1 MSTTTVSKLSLALKI
16 SSDKLISQLKDAGI
30 EVENENSVV
39 SNDQKLLLLN
49 HLRGSHGTSKMTS
62 SPKKLT
68 VNRRSQSELKLSG
81 GFGTTRT
88 VNVEVRKKRTYLNKD
103 SLLEEAKKEALEEE
117 AKSKELEQERIEQEK
132 LNDIEK
138 EKKQTKEQ
146 VINVADNLLEE
157 NNQKQVIQEPQK
169 DKSANSK
176 NKKRKKT
183 KQFDNGS
190 FAMKELHV
198 SGKVKKRKKRQVR
211 RTLNVT
217 SLDQG
222 QGFEKP
228 STPVI
233 KEVKIPKFIS
243 PQEIAQ
249 KLSIKVGEVITIM
262 MKQGIMSSGND
273 PLDQDTAILLVE
285 EMGHKA
291 IIMDERSAE
300 DSLFESQ
307 INTNESF
314 ERPPVV
320 TIMGHVDHGKT
331 SLLDYIRKTKV
342 TESEAGGIT
351 QHIGAY
357 SIEYNDKTITF
368 LDTPGHAAFTQMR
381 ARGANV
387 TDIVI
392 LVVAADDGVKPQTIE
407 AIEHAKLAKVPLIVA
422 INKIDKPGIDLEKVK
437 SELISNE
444 VIPEELGGDYLF
456 VNVSAI
462 SGEGVDTLLETIL
475 LQTEILDLKAPN
487 EGRSIGTVIESGVES
502 GKGAVA
508 TILIREG
515 KLKKGDLIIVGEES
529 GKARILIN
537 EENKDLE
544 FVLPSMPVKVYGLS
558 AAPNSGDEMRVI
570 DTERQAKDIAIQRK
584 QNNRTNTLNEQQV
597 LKMKNFMENPDS
609 GELKSIP
616 IMIKADV
623 HGSSEAIKDSLMKLS
638 TEEIHIDIVSSG
650 VGGINE
656 SDINLAE
663 ASNAFIIGFNVR
675 ADNTAKKSI
684 KNSLV
689 DIKYYSIIYETI
701 DDISNMIKG
710 LAAPVIKEEICGIAE
725 VRDIF
730 DSPKIGKIA
739 GCLVLEGS
747 VIKSNPIRV
756 LRDNTVIFEGELE
769 SLRRFKDDVKD
780 VKSGTEC
787 GIGVKNYNDI
797 KAGDQIECFRNI
809 EVKV

>member
-30 EVENENSVV
+30 EVDNEDSVI

-49 HLRGSHGTSKMTS
+49 HLRGSHGTSKLTS

-103 SLLEEAKKEALEEE
+103 SLLEEAKKEALVEEE
-117 AKSKELEQERIEQEK
+117 KSKELEQKRIEQDKQKEIE
-132 LNDIEK
+132 IEK
-138 EKKQTKEQ
+138 EKEQ
-146 VINVADNLLEE
+146 VNELKKNVLEKSNPE
-157 NNQKQVIQEPQK
+157 QIIQEPQK
-169 DKSANSK
+169 DKTANSK

-183 KQFDNGS
+183 KQFDNSS
-190 FAMKELHV
+190 FQMKELHV

-228 STPVI
+228 VSPVT

-249 KLSIKVGEVITIM
+249 KLSIKVGEVITVM

-273 PLDQDTAILLVE
+273 PLDQDTAILLIE

-307 INTNESF
+307 VNTNEAF

-331 SLLDYIRKTKV
+331 SLLDYIRNTKV

-357 SIEYNDKTITF
+357 TIEHNDKTITF

-422 INKIDKPGIDLEKVK
+422 INKIDKPGVDLEKVK
-437 SELISNE
+437 SELITNE
-444 VIPEELGGDYLF
+444 IIPEELGGDYLF

-515 KLKKGDLIIVGEES
+515 RLNKGDLIIVGEVS

-558 AAPNSGDEMRVI
+558 AAPNSGEEMRVI

-584 QNNRTNTLNEQQV
+584 QNNRTNTLNEQQI

-623 HGSSEAIKDSLMKLS
+623 HGSSEAIKDSLLKLS
-638 TEEIHIDIVSSG
+638 TEEVHIDIVSSG

-684 KNSLV
+684 KNSSV

-701 DDISNMIKG
+701 DDISNMVKG

-730 DSPKIGKIA
+730 DSPNIGKIA

-756 LRDNTVIFEGELE
+756 PRDNTVIYEGELE

-787 GIGVKNYNDI
+787 GIGVKNYNDV

-809 EVKV
+809 EVKL

>member
-30 EVENENSVV
+30 EVDNEDSVI

-49 HLRGSHGTSKMTS
+49 HLRGSHGTSKLTS
-62 SPKKLT
+62 SPKKLI

-103 SLLEEAKKEALEEE
+103 SLLEEAKKEALVEEE
-117 AKSKELEQERIEQEK
+117 KSKELEQKRIEQDKQKEIK
-132 LNDIEK
+132 IEK
-138 EKKQTKEQ
+138 EKEQ
-146 VINVADNLLEE
+146 VNELKKNVLEK
-157 NNQKQVIQEPQK
+157 NNPEQIIQEPQK
-169 DKSANSK
+169 DKTANSK

-183 KQFDNGS
+183 KQFDNSS
-190 FAMKELHV
+190 FQMKELHV

-228 STPVI
+228 VSPVT

-249 KLSIKVGEVITIM
+249 KLSIKVGEVITVM

-307 INTNESF
+307 VNTNEAF

-331 SLLDYIRKTKV
+331 SLLDYIRNTKV

-357 SIEYNDKTITF
+357 TIEHNDKTITF

-422 INKIDKPGIDLEKVK
+422 INKIDKPGVDLEKVK
-437 SELISNE
+437 SELITNE
-444 VIPEELGGDYLF
+444 IIPEELGGDYLF

-475 LQTEILDLKAPN
+475 LQTEILDLKAPK

-515 KLKKGDLIIVGEES
+515 RLNKGDLIIVGEVS

-584 QNNRTNTLNEQQV
+584 QSNRTNTLNEQQI

-623 HGSSEAIKDSLMKLS
+623 HGSSEAIKDSLLKLS
-638 TEEIHIDIVSSG
+638 TEEVHIDIVSSG

-684 KNSLV
+684 KNSSV

-730 DSPKIGKIA
+730 DSPNIGKIA

-756 LRDNTVIFEGELE
+756 LRDNTVIYEGELE

-787 GIGVKNYNDI
+787 GIGVKNYNDV

-809 EVKV
+809 EVKL

>member
-30 EVENENSVV
+30 EVDNENSVI

-49 HLRGSHGTSKMTS
+49 HLRGTHGTTKLTS

-117 AKSKELEQERIEQEK
+117 AKSKQLEQEKIDQEK
-132 LNDIEK
+132 HDEIEK
-138 EKKQTKEQ
+138 EKKQTNEQVNELTNNVLEKNDKEQ
-146 VINVADNLLEE
+146 VIE
-157 NNQKQVIQEPQK
+157 EPQK

-183 KQFDNGS
+183 KQFDNSS

-273 PLDQDTAILLVE
+273 PLDQDTAILLIE

-307 INTNESF
+307 VNTNESF
-314 ERPPVV
+314 ERAPVV

-342 TESEAGGIT
+342 TETEAGGIT

-462 SGEGVDTLLETIL
+462 TGEGVDTLLETIL

-515 KLKKGDLIIVGEES
+515 KLKKGDLIIVGEVS

-584 QNNRTNTLNEQQV
+584 QNNRTNSLNEQQV

-684 KNSLV
+684 KNSSV

-710 LAAPVIKEEICGIAE
+710 LSAPVIKEEICGIAE

-787 GIGVKNYNDI
+787 GIGVKNYNDV

>member
-30 EVENENSVV
+30 EVDNEDSVI

-49 HLRGSHGTSKMTS
+49 HLRGSHGTSKLTS

-103 SLLEEAKKEALEEE
+103 SLLEEAKKEALVEEE
-117 AKSKELEQERIEQEK
+117 KSKELEQKRIEQDKQKEIE
-132 LNDIEK
+132 IEK
-138 EKKQTKEQ
+138 EKEQ
-146 VINVADNLLEE
+146 VNELKKNVLEKSNPE
-157 NNQKQVIQEPQK
+157 QIIQEPQK
-169 DKSANSK
+169 DKTANSK

-183 KQFDNGS
+183 KQFDNSS
-190 FAMKELHV
+190 FQMKELHV

-228 STPVI
+228 VSPVT

-249 KLSIKVGEVITIM
+249 KLSIKVGEVITVM

-273 PLDQDTAILLVE
+273 PLDQDTAILLIE

-307 INTNESF
+307 VNTNEAF

-331 SLLDYIRKTKV
+331 SLLDYIRNTKV

-357 SIEYNDKTITF
+357 TIEHNDKTITF

-422 INKIDKPGIDLEKVK
+422 INKIDKPGVDLEKVK
-437 SELISNE
+437 SELITNE
-444 VIPEELGGDYLF
+444 IIPEELGGDYLF

-515 KLKKGDLIIVGEES
+515 KLNKGDLIIVGEVS

-584 QNNRTNTLNEQQV
+584 QNNRTNTLNEQQI

-623 HGSSEAIKDSLMKLS
+623 HGSSEAIKDSLLKLS
-638 TEEIHIDIVSSG
+638 TEEVHIDIVSSG

-684 KNSLV
+684 KNSSV

-701 DDISNMIKG
+701 DDISNMVKG

-730 DSPKIGKIA
+730 DSPNIGKIA

-756 LRDNTVIFEGELE
+756 LRDNTVIYEGELE

-787 GIGVKNYNDI
+787 GIGVKNYNDV

-809 EVKV
+809 EVKL

>member
-16 SSDKLISQLKDAGI
+16 SNDKLISQLKDAGI
-30 EVENENSVV
+30 EVDNEDAVI

-49 HLRGSHGTSKMTS
+49 HLRGSHGTSKLAT

-103 SLLEEAKKEALEEE
+103 SLLEEAKKEALVEEE
-117 AKSKELEQERIEQEK
+117 KSKELEQKRIEQDKQKEIE
-132 LNDIEK
+132 IEK
-138 EKKQTKEQ
+138 EKEQ
-146 VINVADNLLEE
+146 LNELKKNVLEK
-157 NNQKQVIQEPQK
+157 NNPRQIIQEPQK
-169 DKSANSK
+169 EKTANSK

-183 KQFDNGS
+183 KQFDNSS
-190 FAMKELHV
+190 FQMKELHV

-228 STPVI
+228 VSPIT

-249 KLSIKVGEVITIM
+249 KLSIKVGEVITVM

-300 DSLFESQ
+300 DSLFESHV
-307 INTNESF
+307 NTNEAV

-331 SLLDYIRKTKV
+331 SLLDYIRNTKV

-357 SIEYNDKTITF
+357 TIEHNDKTITF

-422 INKIDKPGIDLEKVK
+422 INKIDKPGVDLEKVK
-437 SELISNE
+437 SELITNE
-444 VIPEELGGDYLF
+444 IIPEELGGNYLF

-515 KLKKGDLIIVGEES
+515 RLNKGDLIIVGEVS

-544 FVLPSMPVKVYGLS
+544 FVLPSMPVKLYGLS

-584 QNNRTNTLNEQQV
+584 QSNRTNTLNEQQI

-623 HGSSEAIKDSLMKLS
+623 HGSSEAIKDSLLKLS
-638 TEEIHIDIVSSG
+638 TEEVHIDIVSSG

-684 KNSLV
+684 KNSSV

-730 DSPKIGKIA
+730 DSPNIGKIA

-756 LRDNTVIFEGELE
+756 LRDNTVIYEGELE

-787 GIGVKNYNDI
+787 GIGVKNYNDV

-809 EVKV
+809 EVKL

>member
-30 EVENENSVV
+30 EVDNEDSVI

-49 HLRGSHGTSKMTS
+49 HLRGSHGTSKLTT

-103 SLLEEAKKEALEEE
+103 SLLEEAKKEALVEEE
-117 AKSKELEQERIEQEK
+117 KSKELEQKRIEQDKQKEIK
-132 LNDIEK
+132 IEK
-138 EKKQTKEQ
+138 EKEQ
-146 VINVADNLLEE
+146 VNELKKNVLEK
-157 NNQKQVIQEPQK
+157 NNPEQIIQEPQK
-169 DKSANSK
+169 DKTANSK

-183 KQFDNGS
+183 KQFDNSS
-190 FAMKELHV
+190 FQMKELHV

-228 STPVI
+228 VSPVT

-249 KLSIKVGEVITIM
+249 KLSIKVGEVITVM

-307 INTNESF
+307 VNTNEAF

-331 SLLDYIRKTKV
+331 SLLDYIRNTKV

-357 SIEYNDKTITF
+357 TIEHNDKTITF

-422 INKIDKPGIDLEKVK
+422 INKIDKPGVDLEKVK
-437 SELISNE
+437 SELITNE
-444 VIPEELGGDYLF
+444 IIPEELGGDYLF

-475 LQTEILDLKAPN
+475 LQTEILDLKAPK

-515 KLKKGDLIIVGEES
+515 RLNKGDLIIVGEVS

-584 QNNRTNTLNEQQV
+584 QSNRTNTLNEQQI

-623 HGSSEAIKDSLMKLS
+623 HGSSEAIKDSLLKLS
-638 TEEIHIDIVSSG
+638 TEEVHIDIVSSG

-684 KNSLV
+684 KNSSV

-730 DSPKIGKIA
+730 DSPNIGKIA

-756 LRDNTVIFEGELE
+756 LRDNTVIYEGELE

-787 GIGVKNYNDI
+787 GIGVKNYNDV

-809 EVKV
+809 EVKL

>member
-30 EVENENSVV
+30 EVDNENSVI

-49 HLRGSHGTSKMTS
+49 HLRGNHGTSKMIS

-117 AKSKELEQERIEQEK
+117 AKSKELEQERMEQEK
-132 LNDIEK
+132 LNNIEK

-146 VINVADNLLEE
+146 VNEVADNLLEE

-342 TESEAGGIT
+342 TETEAGGIT

-638 TEEIHIDIVSSG
+638 TEEIHVDIVSSG

-787 GIGVKNYNDI
+787 GIGVKNYNDV

>member
-30 EVENENSVV
+30 EVDNEDSVI

-49 HLRGSHGTSKMTS
+49 HLRGSHGTSKLTS

-103 SLLEEAKKEALEEE
+103 SLLEEAKKEALVEEE
-117 AKSKELEQERIEQEK
+117 KSKELEQKRIEQDKQKEIE
-132 LNDIEK
+132 IEK
-138 EKKQTKEQ
+138 EKEQ
-146 VINVADNLLEE
+146 VNELKKNVLEKSNPE
-157 NNQKQVIQEPQK
+157 QIIQETQK
-169 DKSANSK
+169 DKTANSK

-183 KQFDNGS
+183 KQFDNSS
-190 FAMKELHV
+190 FQMKELHV

-228 STPVI
+228 VSPVT

-249 KLSIKVGEVITIM
+249 KLSIKVGEVITVM

-273 PLDQDTAILLVE
+273 PLDQDTAILLIE

-307 INTNESF
+307 VNTNEAF

-331 SLLDYIRKTKV
+331 SLLDYIRNTKV

-357 SIEYNDKTITF
+357 TIEHNDKTITF

-422 INKIDKPGIDLEKVK
+422 INKIDKPGVDLEKVK
-437 SELISNE
+437 SELITNE
-444 VIPEELGGDYLF
+444 IIPEELGGDYLF

-515 KLKKGDLIIVGEES
+515 RLNKGDLIIVGEVS

-584 QNNRTNTLNEQQV
+584 QNNRTNTLNEQQI

-623 HGSSEAIKDSLMKLS
+623 HGSSEAIKDSLLKLS
-638 TEEIHIDIVSSG
+638 TEEVHIDIVSSG

-684 KNSLV
+684 KNSSV

-701 DDISNMIKG
+701 DDISNMVKG

-730 DSPKIGKIA
+730 DSPNIGKIA

-756 LRDNTVIFEGELE
+756 LRDNTVIYEGELE

-787 GIGVKNYNDI
+787 GIGVKNYNDV

-809 EVKV
+809 EVKL

>member
-30 EVENENSVV
+30 EVDNENSVI

-49 HLRGSHGTSKMTS
+49 HLRGNHGTSKMTS

-132 LNDIEK
+132 LNVIEK

-146 VINVADNLLEE
+146 VNELANNLLEK
-157 NNQKQVIQEPQK
+157 NNQQQIIQEPQK

-183 KQFDNGS
+183 KQFDNSS

-249 KLSIKVGEVITIM
+249 KLSIKVGEVITTM

-307 INTNESF
+307 VNTNESF

-422 INKIDKPGIDLEKVK
+422 INKIDKPEIDLEKVK

-515 KLKKGDLIIVGEES
+515 KLKKGDLIIVGEVS

-584 QNNRTNTLNEQQV
+584 QNNRTNSLNEQQV

-684 KNSLV
+684 KNSSV
-689 DIKYYSIIYETI
+689 DIKYPKTPKPQSNENWIIF
-701 DDISNMIKG
+701 
-710 LAAPVIKEEICGIAE
+710 LW
-725 VRDIF
+725 
-730 DSPKIGKIA
+730 
-739 GCLVLEGS
+739 
-747 VIKSNPIRV
+747 
-756 LRDNTVIFEGELE
+756 
-769 SLRRFKDDVKD
+769 
-780 VKSGTEC
+780 
-787 GIGVKNYNDI
+787 KN
-797 KAGDQIECFRNI
+797 
-809 EVKV
+809 

>member
-30 EVENENSVV
+30 EVDNEDSVI

-49 HLRGSHGTSKMTS
+49 HLRGSHGTSKLTS

-103 SLLEEAKKEALEEE
+103 SLLEEAKKEALVEEE
-117 AKSKELEQERIEQEK
+117 KSKELEQKRIEQDKQKEIK
-132 LNDIEK
+132 IEK
-138 EKKQTKEQ
+138 EKEQ
-146 VINVADNLLEE
+146 VNELKKNVLEK
-157 NNQKQVIQEPQK
+157 NNPEQIIQEPQK
-169 DKSANSK
+169 DKTANSK

-183 KQFDNGS
+183 KQFDNSS
-190 FAMKELHV
+190 FQMKELHV

-228 STPVI
+228 VSPVT

-249 KLSIKVGEVITIM
+249 KLSIKVGEVITVM

-273 PLDQDTAILLVE
+273 PLDQDTAILLIE

-307 INTNESF
+307 VNTNEAF

-331 SLLDYIRKTKV
+331 SLLDYIRNTKV

-357 SIEYNDKTITF
+357 TIEHNDKTITF

-422 INKIDKPGIDLEKVK
+422 INKIDKPGVDLEKVK
-437 SELISNE
+437 SELITNE
-444 VIPEELGGDYLF
+444 IIPEELGGDYLF

-475 LQTEILDLKAPN
+475 LQTEILDLKAPK

-515 KLKKGDLIIVGEES
+515 RLNKGDLIIVGEVS

-584 QNNRTNTLNEQQV
+584 QSNRTNTLNEQQI

-623 HGSSEAIKDSLMKLS
+623 HGSSEAIKDSLLKLS
-638 TEEIHIDIVSSG
+638 TEEVHIDIVSSG

-684 KNSLV
+684 KNSSV

-730 DSPKIGKIA
+730 DSPNIGKIA

-756 LRDNTVIFEGELE
+756 LRDNTVIYEGELE

-787 GIGVKNYNDI
+787 GIGVKNYNDV

-809 EVKV
+809 EVKL

>member
-30 EVENENSVV
+30 EVDNEDSVI

-49 HLRGSHGTSKMTS
+49 HLRGSHGTSKLTS
-62 SPKKLT
+62 SPKKLI

-103 SLLEEAKKEALEEE
+103 SLLEEAKKEALVEEE
-117 AKSKELEQERIEQEK
+117 KSKELEQKRIEQDKQKEIK
-132 LNDIEK
+132 IEK
-138 EKKQTKEQ
+138 EKEQ
-146 VINVADNLLEE
+146 VNELKKNVLEK
-157 NNQKQVIQEPQK
+157 NNPEQIIQEPQK
-169 DKSANSK
+169 DKTANSK

-183 KQFDNGS
+183 KQFDNSS
-190 FAMKELHV
+190 FQMKELHV

-228 STPVI
+228 VSPVT

-249 KLSIKVGEVITIM
+249 KLSIKVGEVITVM

-307 INTNESF
+307 VNTNEAF

-331 SLLDYIRKTKV
+331 SLLDYIRNTKV

-357 SIEYNDKTITF
+357 TIEHNDKTITF

-422 INKIDKPGIDLEKVK
+422 INKIDKPGVDLEKVK
-437 SELISNE
+437 SELITNE
-444 VIPEELGGDYLF
+444 IIPEELGGDYLF

-475 LQTEILDLKAPN
+475 LQTEILDLKAPK

-515 KLKKGDLIIVGEES
+515 RLNKGDLIIVGEVS

-584 QNNRTNTLNEQQV
+584 QSNRTNTLNEQQI

-623 HGSSEAIKDSLMKLS
+623 HGSSEAIKDSLLKLS
-638 TEEIHIDIVSSG
+638 TEEVHIDIVSSG

-684 KNSLV
+684 KNSSV

-730 DSPKIGKIA
+730 DSPNIGKIA

-787 GIGVKNYNDI
+787 GIGVKNYNDV

-809 EVKV
+809 EVKL

>member
-30 EVENENSVV
+30 EVDNEDSVI

-49 HLRGSHGTSKMTS
+49 HLRGSHGTSKLTS
-62 SPKKLT
+62 SPKKLI

-103 SLLEEAKKEALEEE
+103 SLLEEAKKEALVEEE
-117 AKSKELEQERIEQEK
+117 KSKELEQKRIEQDKQKEIK
-132 LNDIEK
+132 IEK
-138 EKKQTKEQ
+138 EKEQ
-146 VINVADNLLEE
+146 VNELKKNVLEK
-157 NNQKQVIQEPQK
+157 NNPEQIIQEPQK
-169 DKSANSK
+169 DKTANSK

-183 KQFDNGS
+183 KQFDNSS
-190 FAMKELHV
+190 FQMKELHV

-228 STPVI
+228 VSPVT

-249 KLSIKVGEVITIM
+249 KLSIKVGEVITVM

-307 INTNESF
+307 VNTNEAV

-331 SLLDYIRKTKV
+331 SLLDYIRNTKV

-357 SIEYNDKTITF
+357 TIEHNDKTITF

-422 INKIDKPGIDLEKVK
+422 INKIDKPGVDLEKVK
-437 SELISNE
+437 SELITNE
-444 VIPEELGGDYLF
+444 IIPEELGGNYLF

-515 KLKKGDLIIVGEES
+515 RLNKGDLIIVGEVS

-584 QNNRTNTLNEQQV
+584 QSNRTNTLNEQQI

-623 HGSSEAIKDSLMKLS
+623 HGSSEAIKDSLLKLS
-638 TEEIHIDIVSSG
+638 TEEVHIDIVSSG

-684 KNSLV
+684 KNSSV

-730 DSPKIGKIA
+730 DSPNIGKIA

-756 LRDNTVIFEGELE
+756 LRDNTVIYEGELE

-787 GIGVKNYNDI
+787 GIGVKNYNDV

-809 EVKV
+809 EVKL

>member
-30 EVENENSVV
+30 EVDNEDSVI

-49 HLRGSHGTSKMTS
+49 HLRGSHGTSKLTS
-62 SPKKLT
+62 SPKKLI

-103 SLLEEAKKEALEEE
+103 SLLEEAKKEALVEEE
-117 AKSKELEQERIEQEK
+117 KSKELEQKRIEQDKQKEIE
-132 LNDIEK
+132 IEK
-138 EKKQTKEQ
+138 EKEQ
-146 VINVADNLLEE
+146 VNELKKNVLEK
-157 NNQKQVIQEPQK
+157 NNPEQIIQEPQK
-169 DKSANSK
+169 DKTANSK

-183 KQFDNGS
+183 KQFDNSS
-190 FAMKELHV
+190 FQMKELHV

-228 STPVI
+228 VSPVT

-249 KLSIKVGEVITIM
+249 KLSIKVGEVITVM

-307 INTNESF
+307 VNTNEAF

-331 SLLDYIRKTKV
+331 SLLDYIRNTKV

-357 SIEYNDKTITF
+357 TIEHNDKTITF

-422 INKIDKPGIDLEKVK
+422 INKIDKPGVDLEKVK
-437 SELISNE
+437 SELITNE
-444 VIPEELGGDYLF
+444 IIPEELGGDYLF

-475 LQTEILDLKAPN
+475 LQTEILDLKAPK

-515 KLKKGDLIIVGEES
+515 RLNKGDLIIVGEVS

-584 QNNRTNTLNEQQV
+584 QSNRTNTLNEQQI

-623 HGSSEAIKDSLMKLS
+623 HGSSEAIKDSLLKLS
-638 TEEIHIDIVSSG
+638 TEEVHIDIVSSG

-684 KNSLV
+684 KNSSV

-730 DSPKIGKIA
+730 DSPNIGKIA

-756 LRDNTVIFEGELE
+756 LRDNTVIYEGELE

-787 GIGVKNYNDI
+787 GIGVKNYNDV

-809 EVKV
+809 EVKL

>member
-30 EVENENSVV
+30 EVDNENSVI

-684 KNSLV
+684 KNSSV

>member
-30 EVENENSVV
+30 EVDNEDSVI

-49 HLRGSHGTSKMTS
+49 HLRGSHGTSKLTS
-62 SPKKLT
+62 SPKKLI

-103 SLLEEAKKEALEEE
+103 SLLEEAKKEALVEEE
-117 AKSKELEQERIEQEK
+117 KSKELEQKRIEQDKQKE
-132 LNDIEK
+132 IEK
-138 EKKQTKEQ
+138 EKEQ
-146 VINVADNLLEE
+146 LNELKKNVLEK
-157 NNQKQVIQEPQK
+157 NNPRQIIQEPQK
-169 DKSANSK
+169 EKTANSK

-183 KQFDNGS
+183 KQFDNSS
-190 FAMKELHV
+190 FQMKELHV

-228 STPVI
+228 VSPVT

-249 KLSIKVGEVITIM
+249 KLSIKVGEVITVM

-307 INTNESF
+307 VNTNEAF

-331 SLLDYIRKTKV
+331 SLLDYIRNTKV

-357 SIEYNDKTITF
+357 TIEHNDKTITF

-422 INKIDKPGIDLEKVK
+422 INKIDKPGVDLEKVK
-437 SELISNE
+437 SELITNE
-444 VIPEELGGDYLF
+444 IIPEELGGDYLF

-475 LQTEILDLKAPN
+475 LQTEILDLKAPK

-515 KLKKGDLIIVGEES
+515 RLNKGDLIIVGEVS

-584 QNNRTNTLNEQQV
+584 QSNRTNTLNEQQI

-623 HGSSEAIKDSLMKLS
+623 HGSSEAIKDSLLKLS
-638 TEEIHIDIVSSG
+638 TEEVHIDIVSSG

-684 KNSLV
+684 KNSSV

-730 DSPKIGKIA
+730 DSPNIGKIA

-756 LRDNTVIFEGELE
+756 LRDNTVIYEGELE

-787 GIGVKNYNDI
+787 GIGVKNYNDV

-809 EVKV
+809 EVKL

>member
-30 EVENENSVV
+30 EVDNEDSVI

-49 HLRGSHGTSKMTS
+49 HLRGSHGTSKLTS
-62 SPKKLT
+62 SPKKLI

-103 SLLEEAKKEALEEE
+103 SLLEEAKKEALVEEE
-117 AKSKELEQERIEQEK
+117 KSKELEQKRIEQDKQKEIK
-132 LNDIEK
+132 IEK
-138 EKKQTKEQ
+138 EKEQ
-146 VINVADNLLEE
+146 VNELKKNVLEK
-157 NNQKQVIQEPQK
+157 NNPEQIIQEPQK
-169 DKSANSK
+169 DKTANSK

-183 KQFDNGS
+183 KQFDNSS
-190 FAMKELHV
+190 FQMKELHV

-228 STPVI
+228 VSPVT

-249 KLSIKVGEVITIM
+249 KLSIKVGEVITVM

-307 INTNESF
+307 VNTNEAF

-331 SLLDYIRKTKV
+331 SLLDYIRNTKV

-357 SIEYNDKTITF
+357 TIEHNDKTITF

-422 INKIDKPGIDLEKVK
+422 INKIDKPDVDLEKVK
-437 SELISNE
+437 SELITNE
-444 VIPEELGGDYLF
+444 IIPEELGGDYLF

-475 LQTEILDLKAPN
+475 LQTEILDLKAPK

-515 KLKKGDLIIVGEES
+515 RLNKGDLIIVGEVS

-584 QNNRTNTLNEQQV
+584 QSNRTNTLNEQQI

-623 HGSSEAIKDSLMKLS
+623 HGSSEAIKDSLLKLS
-638 TEEIHIDIVSSG
+638 TEEVHIDIVSSG

-684 KNSLV
+684 KNSSV

-730 DSPKIGKIA
+730 DSPNIGKIA

-756 LRDNTVIFEGELE
+756 LRDNTVIYEGELE

-787 GIGVKNYNDI
+787 GIGVKNYNDV

-809 EVKV
+809 EVKL

>member
-30 EVENENSVV
+30 EVDNEDSVI

-49 HLRGSHGTSKMTS
+49 HLRGSHGTSKLTS

-103 SLLEEAKKEALEEE
+103 SLLEEAKKEALVEEE
-117 AKSKELEQERIEQEK
+117 KSKELEQKRIEQDKQKEIK
-132 LNDIEK
+132 IEK
-138 EKKQTKEQ
+138 EKEQ
-146 VINVADNLLEE
+146 VNELKKNVLEK
-157 NNQKQVIQEPQK
+157 NNPEQIIQEPQK
-169 DKSANSK
+169 DKTANSK

-183 KQFDNGS
+183 KQFDNSS
-190 FAMKELHV
+190 FQMKELHV

-228 STPVI
+228 VSPVT

-249 KLSIKVGEVITIM
+249 KLSIKVGEVITVM

-307 INTNESF
+307 VNTNEAV

-331 SLLDYIRKTKV
+331 SLLDYIRNTKV

-357 SIEYNDKTITF
+357 TIEHNDKTITF

-422 INKIDKPGIDLEKVK
+422 INKIDKPGVDLEKVK
-437 SELISNE
+437 SELITNE
-444 VIPEELGGDYLF
+444 IIPEELGGDYLF

-475 LQTEILDLKAPN
+475 LQTEILDLKAPK

-515 KLKKGDLIIVGEES
+515 RLNKGDLIIVGEVS

-584 QNNRTNTLNEQQV
+584 QNNRTNTLNEQQI

-623 HGSSEAIKDSLMKLS
+623 HGSSEAIKDSLLKLS
-638 TEEIHIDIVSSG
+638 TEEVHIDIVSSG

-684 KNSLV
+684 KNSSV

-730 DSPKIGKIA
+730 DSPNIGKIA

-756 LRDNTVIFEGELE
+756 LRDNTVIYEGELE

-787 GIGVKNYNDI
+787 GIGVKNYNDV

-809 EVKV
+809 EVKL

>member
-30 EVENENSVV
+30 EVDNEDAVI

-49 HLRGSHGTSKMTS
+49 HLRGSHGTSKLAT

-103 SLLEEAKKEALEEE
+103 SLLEEAKKEALVEEE
-117 AKSKELEQERIEQEK
+117 KSKELEQKRIEQDKQKEIE
-132 LNDIEK
+132 IEK
-138 EKKQTKEQ
+138 EKEQ
-146 VINVADNLLEE
+146 LNELKKNVLEK
-157 NNQKQVIQEPQK
+157 NNPRQIIQEPQK
-169 DKSANSK
+169 EKTANSK

-183 KQFDNGS
+183 KQFDNSS
-190 FAMKELHV
+190 FQMKELHV

-228 STPVI
+228 VSPIT

-249 KLSIKVGEVITIM
+249 KLSIKVGEVITVM

-307 INTNESF
+307 VNTNKAF

-331 SLLDYIRKTKV
+331 SLLDYIRNTKV

-357 SIEYNDKTITF
+357 TIEHNDKTITF

-422 INKIDKPGIDLEKVK
+422 INKIDKPGVDLEKVK
-437 SELISNE
+437 SELITNE
-444 VIPEELGGDYLF
+444 IIPEELGGNYLF

-475 LQTEILDLKAPN
+475 LQTEILDLKAPK

-515 KLKKGDLIIVGEES
+515 RLNKGDLIIVGEVS

-544 FVLPSMPVKVYGLS
+544 FVLPSMPVKLYGLS

-584 QNNRTNTLNEQQV
+584 QSNRTNTLNEQQI

-623 HGSSEAIKDSLMKLS
+623 HGSSEAIKDSLLKLS
-638 TEEIHIDIVSSG
+638 TEEVHIDIVSSG

-675 ADNTAKKSI
+675 AD
-684 KNSLV
+684 

-730 DSPKIGKIA
+730 DSPNIGKIA

-756 LRDNTVIFEGELE
+756 LRDNTVIYEGELE

-787 GIGVKNYNDI
+787 GIGVKNYNDV

-809 EVKV
+809 EVKL

>member
-30 EVENENSVV
+30 EVDNEDSVI

-49 HLRGSHGTSKMTS
+49 HLRGSHGTSKLTS

-103 SLLEEAKKEALEEE
+103 SLLEEAKKEALVEEE
-117 AKSKELEQERIEQEK
+117 KSKELEQKRIEQDKQKEIE
-132 LNDIEK
+132 IEK
-138 EKKQTKEQ
+138 EKEQ
-146 VINVADNLLEE
+146 VNELKKNVLEKSNPE
-157 NNQKQVIQEPQK
+157 QIIQEPQK
-169 DKSANSK
+169 DKTANSK

-183 KQFDNGS
+183 KQFDNSS
-190 FAMKELHV
+190 FQMKELHV
-198 SGKVKKRKKRQVR
+198 SGKVKKRKTRQVR

-228 STPVI
+228 VSPVT

-249 KLSIKVGEVITIM
+249 KLSIKVGEVITVM

-273 PLDQDTAILLVE
+273 PLDQDTAILLIE

-307 INTNESF
+307 VNTNEAF

-331 SLLDYIRKTKV
+331 SLLDYIRNTKV

-357 SIEYNDKTITF
+357 TIEHNDKTITF

-422 INKIDKPGIDLEKVK
+422 INKIDKPGVDLEKVK
-437 SELISNE
+437 SELITNE
-444 VIPEELGGDYLF
+444 IIPEELGGDYLF

-515 KLKKGDLIIVGEES
+515 KLNKGDLIIVGEVS

-584 QNNRTNTLNEQQV
+584 QNNRTNTLNEQQI

-623 HGSSEAIKDSLMKLS
+623 HGSSEAIKDSLLKLS
-638 TEEIHIDIVSSG
+638 TEEVHIDIVSSG

-684 KNSLV
+684 KNSSV

-701 DDISNMIKG
+701 DDISNMVKG

-730 DSPKIGKIA
+730 DSPNIGKIA

-756 LRDNTVIFEGELE
+756 LRDNTVIYEGELE
-769 SLRRFKDDVKD
+769 SLRRFKDNVKD

-787 GIGVKNYNDI
+787 GIGVKNYNDV

-809 EVKV
+809 EVKL

>member
-16 SSDKLISQLKDAGI
+16 SNDKLISQLKDAGI
-30 EVENENSVV
+30 EVDNEDAVI

-49 HLRGSHGTSKMTS
+49 HLRGSHGTSKLTS
-62 SPKKLT
+62 SPKKLI

-103 SLLEEAKKEALEEE
+103 SLLEEAKKEALVEEE
-117 AKSKELEQERIEQEK
+117 KSKELEQKRIEQDKQKEIK
-132 LNDIEK
+132 IEK
-138 EKKQTKEQ
+138 EKEQ
-146 VINVADNLLEE
+146 VNELKKNVLEK
-157 NNQKQVIQEPQK
+157 NNPEQIIQEPQK
-169 DKSANSK
+169 DKTANSK

-183 KQFDNGS
+183 KQFDNSS
-190 FAMKELHV
+190 FQMKELHV

-228 STPVI
+228 VSPVT

-249 KLSIKVGEVITIM
+249 KLSIKVGEVITVM

-307 INTNESF
+307 VNTNEAF

-331 SLLDYIRKTKV
+331 SLLDYIRNTKV

-357 SIEYNDKTITF
+357 TIEHNDKTITF

-422 INKIDKPGIDLEKVK
+422 INKIDKPGVDLEKVK
-437 SELISNE
+437 SELITNE
-444 VIPEELGGDYLF
+444 IIPEELGGDYLF

-475 LQTEILDLKAPN
+475 LQTEILDLKAPK

-515 KLKKGDLIIVGEES
+515 RLNKGDLIIVGEVS

-584 QNNRTNTLNEQQV
+584 QSNRTNTLNEQQI

-623 HGSSEAIKDSLMKLS
+623 HGSSEAIKDSLLKLS
-638 TEEIHIDIVSSG
+638 TEEVHIDIVSSG

-684 KNSLV
+684 KNSSV

-730 DSPKIGKIA
+730 DSPNIGKIA

-756 LRDNTVIFEGELE
+756 LRDNTVIYEGELE

-787 GIGVKNYNDI
+787 GIGVKNYNDV

-809 EVKV
+809 EVKL

>member
-30 EVENENSVV
+30 EVDNEDAVI

-49 HLRGSHGTSKMTS
+49 HLRGSHGTSKLTS

-103 SLLEEAKKEALEEE
+103 SLLEEAKKEALVEEE
-117 AKSKELEQERIEQEK
+117 KSKELEQKRIEQDKQKEIE
-132 LNDIEK
+132 IEK
-138 EKKQTKEQ
+138 EKEQ
-146 VINVADNLLEE
+146 LNELKKNVLEK
-157 NNQKQVIQEPQK
+157 NNPRQIIQEPQK
-169 DKSANSK
+169 EKTANSK

-183 KQFDNGS
+183 KQFDNSS
-190 FAMKELHV
+190 FQMKELHV

-228 STPVI
+228 VSPIT

-249 KLSIKVGEVITIM
+249 KLSIKVGEVITVM

-307 INTNESF
+307 VNTNEAV

-331 SLLDYIRKTKV
+331 SLLDYIRNTKV

-357 SIEYNDKTITF
+357 TIEHNDKTITF

-422 INKIDKPGIDLEKVK
+422 INKIDKPGVDLEKVK
-437 SELISNE
+437 SELITNE
-444 VIPEELGGDYLF
+444 IIPEELGGDYLF

-475 LQTEILDLKAPN
+475 LQTEILDLKAPK

-515 KLKKGDLIIVGEES
+515 RLNKGDLIIVGEVS

-544 FVLPSMPVKVYGLS
+544 FVLPSMPVKLYGLS

-584 QNNRTNTLNEQQV
+584 QSNRTNTLNEQQI

-623 HGSSEAIKDSLMKLS
+623 HGSSEAIKDSLLKLS

-684 KNSLV
+684 KNSSV

-730 DSPKIGKIA
+730 DSPNIGKIA

-756 LRDNTVIFEGELE
+756 LRDNTVIYEGELE

-787 GIGVKNYNDI
+787 GIGVKNYNDV

-809 EVKV
+809 EVKL

>member
-30 EVENENSVV
+30 EVDNEDSVI

-49 HLRGSHGTSKMTS
+49 HLRGSHGTSKLTS
-62 SPKKLT
+62 SPKKLI

-103 SLLEEAKKEALEEE
+103 SLLEEAKKEALVEEE
-117 AKSKELEQERIEQEK
+117 KSKELEQKRIEQDKQKEIK
-132 LNDIEK
+132 IEK
-138 EKKQTKEQ
+138 EKEQ
-146 VINVADNLLEE
+146 VNELKKNVLEK
-157 NNQKQVIQEPQK
+157 NNPEQIIQEPQK
-169 DKSANSK
+169 DKTANSK

-183 KQFDNGS
+183 KQFDNSS
-190 FAMKELHV
+190 FQMKELHV

-228 STPVI
+228 VSPVT
-233 KEVKIPKFIS
+233 KEVEIPKFIS

-249 KLSIKVGEVITIM
+249 KLSIKVGEVITVM

-307 INTNESF
+307 VNTNEAF

-331 SLLDYIRKTKV
+331 SLLDYIRNTKV

-357 SIEYNDKTITF
+357 TIEHNDKTITF

-422 INKIDKPGIDLEKVK
+422 INKIDKPGVDLEKVK
-437 SELISNE
+437 SELITNE
-444 VIPEELGGDYLF
+444 IIPEELGGDYLF

-475 LQTEILDLKAPN
+475 LQTEILDLKAPK

-515 KLKKGDLIIVGEES
+515 RLNKGDLIIVGEVS

-584 QNNRTNTLNEQQV
+584 QSNRTNTLNEQQI

-623 HGSSEAIKDSLMKLS
+623 HGSSEAIKDSLLKLS
-638 TEEIHIDIVSSG
+638 TEEVHIDIVSSG

-684 KNSLV
+684 KNSSV

-730 DSPKIGKIA
+730 DSPNIGKIA

-756 LRDNTVIFEGELE
+756 LRDNTVIYEGELE

-787 GIGVKNYNDI
+787 GIGVKNYNDV

-809 EVKV
+809 EVKL

>member
-30 EVENENSVV
+30 EVDNEDSVI

-146 VINVADNLLEE
+146 VNEVADNLLEE
-157 NNQKQVIQEPQK
+157 NNQEQVIQEPQK

-684 KNSLV
+684 KNSSV

>member
-16 SSDKLISQLKDAGI
+16 SNDKLISQLKDAGI
-30 EVENENSVV
+30 EVDNEDAVI

-49 HLRGSHGTSKMTS
+49 HLRGSHGTSKLAT

-103 SLLEEAKKEALEEE
+103 SLLEEAKKEALVEEE
-117 AKSKELEQERIEQEK
+117 KSKELEQKRIEQDKQKEIE
-132 LNDIEK
+132 IEK
-138 EKKQTKEQ
+138 EKEQ
-146 VINVADNLLEE
+146 LNELKKNVLEK
-157 NNQKQVIQEPQK
+157 NNPRQIIQEPQK
-169 DKSANSK
+169 EKTANSK

-183 KQFDNGS
+183 KQFDNSS
-190 FAMKELHV
+190 FQMKELHV

-228 STPVI
+228 VSPIT

-249 KLSIKVGEVITIM
+249 KLSIKVGEVITVM

-307 INTNESF
+307 VNTNEAV

-331 SLLDYIRKTKV
+331 SLLDYIRNTKV

-357 SIEYNDKTITF
+357 TIEHNDKTITF

-422 INKIDKPGIDLEKVK
+422 INKIDKPGVDLEKVK
-437 SELISNE
+437 SELITNE
-444 VIPEELGGDYLF
+444 IIPEELGGNYLF

-515 KLKKGDLIIVGEES
+515 RLNKGDLIIVGEVS

-544 FVLPSMPVKVYGLS
+544 FVLPSMPVKLYGLS

-584 QNNRTNTLNEQQV
+584 QSNRTNTLNEQQI

-623 HGSSEAIKDSLMKLS
+623 HGSSEAIKDSLLKLS

-684 KNSLV
+684 KNSSV

-730 DSPKIGKIA
+730 DSPNIGKIA

-756 LRDNTVIFEGELE
+756 LRDNTVIYEGELE

-787 GIGVKNYNDI
+787 GIGVKNYNDV

-809 EVKV
+809 EVKL

>member
-30 EVENENSVV
+30 EVDNEDSVI

-49 HLRGSHGTSKMTS
+49 HLRGSHGTSKLTS

-103 SLLEEAKKEALEEE
+103 SSLEEAKKEALVEEE
-117 AKSKELEQERIEQEK
+117 KSKELEQKRIEQDKQKEIE
-132 LNDIEK
+132 IEK
-138 EKKQTKEQ
+138 EKEQ
-146 VINVADNLLEE
+146 VNELNKNVLEKSNPE
-157 NNQKQVIQEPQK
+157 QIIQEPQK
-169 DKSANSK
+169 DKTANSK

-183 KQFDNGS
+183 KQFDNSS
-190 FAMKELHV
+190 FQMKELHV

-228 STPVI
+228 VSPVT

-249 KLSIKVGEVITIM
+249 KLSIKVGEVITVM

-273 PLDQDTAILLVE
+273 PLDQDTAILLIE

-307 INTNESF
+307 VNTNEAF

-331 SLLDYIRKTKV
+331 SLLDYIRNTKV

-357 SIEYNDKTITF
+357 TIEHNDKTITF

-422 INKIDKPGIDLEKVK
+422 INKIDKPGVDLEKVK
-437 SELISNE
+437 SELITNE
-444 VIPEELGGDYLF
+444 IIPEELGGDYLF

-515 KLKKGDLIIVGEES
+515 KLNKGDLIIVGEVS

-584 QNNRTNTLNEQQV
+584 QNNRTNTLNEQQI

-623 HGSSEAIKDSLMKLS
+623 HGSSEAIKDSLLKLS
-638 TEEIHIDIVSSG
+638 TEEVHIDIVSSG

-684 KNSLV
+684 KNSSV

-701 DDISNMIKG
+701 DDISNMVKG

-730 DSPKIGKIA
+730 DSPNIGKIA

-756 LRDNTVIFEGELE
+756 LRDNTVIYEGELE

-787 GIGVKNYNDI
+787 GIGVKNYNDV

-809 EVKV
+809 EVKL

>member
-30 EVENENSVV
+30 EVDNEDSVI

-49 HLRGSHGTSKMTS
+49 HLRGSHGTSKLTS

-103 SLLEEAKKEALEEE
+103 SLLEEAKKEALVEEE
-117 AKSKELEQERIEQEK
+117 KSKELEQKRIEQDKQKEIK
-132 LNDIEK
+132 IEK
-138 EKKQTKEQ
+138 EKEQ
-146 VINVADNLLEE
+146 VNELKKNVLEKS
-157 NNQKQVIQEPQK
+157 NPQQIIQEPQK
-169 DKSANSK
+169 DKTANSK

-183 KQFDNGS
+183 KQFDNSS
-190 FAMKELHV
+190 FQMKELHV

-228 STPVI
+228 VSPVT

-249 KLSIKVGEVITIM
+249 KLSIKVGEVITVM

-307 INTNESF
+307 VNTNEAF

-331 SLLDYIRKTKV
+331 SLLDYIRNTKV

-357 SIEYNDKTITF
+357 TIEHNDKTITF

-422 INKIDKPGIDLEKVK
+422 INKIDKPDVDLEKVK
-437 SELISNE
+437 SELITNE
-444 VIPEELGGDYLF
+444 IIPEELGGNYLF

-475 LQTEILDLKAPN
+475 LQTEILDLKAPK

-515 KLKKGDLIIVGEES
+515 RLNKGDLIIVGEVS

-584 QNNRTNTLNEQQV
+584 QNNRTNTLNEQQI

-623 HGSSEAIKDSLMKLS
+623 HGSSEAIKDSLLKLS
-638 TEEIHIDIVSSG
+638 TEEVHIDIVSSG

-684 KNSLV
+684 KNSSV

-710 LAAPVIKEEICGIAE
+710 LATPVIKEEICGIAE

-730 DSPKIGKIA
+730 DSPNIGKIA

-756 LRDNTVIFEGELE
+756 LRDNTVIYEGELE

-787 GIGVKNYNDI
+787 GIGVKNYNDV

-809 EVKV
+809 EVKL

>member
-30 EVENENSVV
+30 EVDNEDAVI

-49 HLRGSHGTSKMTS
+49 HLRGSHGTSKLAT

-103 SLLEEAKKEALEEE
+103 SLLEEAKKEALVEEE
-117 AKSKELEQERIEQEK
+117 KSKELEQKRIEQDKQKEIE
-132 LNDIEK
+132 IEK
-138 EKKQTKEQ
+138 EKEQ
-146 VINVADNLLEE
+146 LNELKKNVLEK
-157 NNQKQVIQEPQK
+157 NNPRQIIQEPQK
-169 DKSANSK
+169 EKTANSK

-183 KQFDNGS
+183 KQFDNSS
-190 FAMKELHV
+190 FQMKELHV

-228 STPVI
+228 VSPIT

-249 KLSIKVGEVITIM
+249 KLSIKVGEVITVM

-307 INTNESF
+307 VNTNEAV

-331 SLLDYIRKTKV
+331 SLLDYIRNTKV

-357 SIEYNDKTITF
+357 TIEHNDKTITF

-422 INKIDKPGIDLEKVK
+422 INKIDKPGVDLEKVK
-437 SELISNE
+437 SELITNE
-444 VIPEELGGDYLF
+444 IIPEELGGDYLF

-475 LQTEILDLKAPN
+475 LQTEILDLKAPK

-515 KLKKGDLIIVGEES
+515 RLNKGDLIIVGEVS

-584 QNNRTNTLNEQQV
+584 QSNRTNTLNEQQI

-623 HGSSEAIKDSLMKLS
+623 HGSSEAIKDSLLKLS
-638 TEEIHIDIVSSG
+638 TEEVHIDIVSSG

-684 KNSLV
+684 KNSSV

-730 DSPKIGKIA
+730 DSPNIGKIA

-756 LRDNTVIFEGELE
+756 LRDNTVIYEGELE

-787 GIGVKNYNDI
+787 GIGVKNYNDV

-809 EVKV
+809 EVKL

>member
-30 EVENENSVV
+30 EVDNEDSVI

-49 HLRGSHGTSKMTS
+49 HLRGSHGTSKLTS
-62 SPKKLT
+62 SPKKLI

-103 SLLEEAKKEALEEE
+103 SLLEEAKKEALVEEE
-117 AKSKELEQERIEQEK
+117 KSKELEQKRIEQDKQKEIK
-132 LNDIEK
+132 IEK
-138 EKKQTKEQ
+138 EKEQ
-146 VINVADNLLEE
+146 VNELKKNVLEK
-157 NNQKQVIQEPQK
+157 NNPEQIIQEPQK
-169 DKSANSK
+169 DKTANSK

-183 KQFDNGS
+183 KQFDNSS
-190 FAMKELHV
+190 FQMKELHV

-228 STPVI
+228 VSPVT

-249 KLSIKVGEVITIM
+249 KLSIKVGEVITVM

-307 INTNESF
+307 VNTNEAF

-331 SLLDYIRKTKV
+331 SLLDYIRNTKV

-357 SIEYNDKTITF
+357 TIEHNDKTITF

-422 INKIDKPGIDLEKVK
+422 INKIDKPGVDLEKVK
-437 SELISNE
+437 SELITNE
-444 VIPEELGGDYLF
+444 IIPEELGGDYLF

-475 LQTEILDLKAPN
+475 LQTEILDLKAPK

-515 KLKKGDLIIVGEES
+515 RLNKGDLIIVGEVS

-544 FVLPSMPVKVYGLS
+544 FALPSMPVKVYGLS

-584 QNNRTNTLNEQQV
+584 QSNRTNTLNEQQI

-623 HGSSEAIKDSLMKLS
+623 HGSSEAIKDSLLKLS
-638 TEEIHIDIVSSG
+638 TEEVHIDIVSSG

-684 KNSLV
+684 KNSSV

-730 DSPKIGKIA
+730 DSPNIGKIA

-756 LRDNTVIFEGELE
+756 LRDNTVIYEGELE

-787 GIGVKNYNDI
+787 GIGVKNYNDV

-809 EVKV
+809 EVKL

>member
-16 SSDKLISQLKDAGI
+16 SNDKLISQLKDAGI
-30 EVENENSVV
+30 EVDNEDAVI

-49 HLRGSHGTSKMTS
+49 HLRGSHGTSKLTS
-62 SPKKLT
+62 SPKKLI

-103 SLLEEAKKEALEEE
+103 SLLEEAKKEALVEEE
-117 AKSKELEQERIEQEK
+117 KSKELEQKRIEQDKQKEIK
-132 LNDIEK
+132 IEK
-138 EKKQTKEQ
+138 EKEQ
-146 VINVADNLLEE
+146 VNELKKNVLEKSNPE
-157 NNQKQVIQEPQK
+157 QIIQEPQK
-169 DKSANSK
+169 DKTANSK

-183 KQFDNGS
+183 KQFDNSS
-190 FAMKELHV
+190 FQMKELHV

-228 STPVI
+228 VSPVT

-249 KLSIKVGEVITIM
+249 KLSIKVGEVITVM

-307 INTNESF
+307 VNTNVAV

-331 SLLDYIRKTKV
+331 SLLDYIRNTKV

-357 SIEYNDKTITF
+357 TIEHNDKTITF

-422 INKIDKPGIDLEKVK
+422 INKIDKPGVDLEKVK
-437 SELISNE
+437 SELITNE
-444 VIPEELGGDYLF
+444 IIPEELGGDYLF

-475 LQTEILDLKAPN
+475 LQTEILDLKAPK

-515 KLKKGDLIIVGEES
+515 RLNKGDLIIVGEVS

-584 QNNRTNTLNEQQV
+584 QSNRTNTLNEQQI

-623 HGSSEAIKDSLMKLS
+623 HGSSEAIKDSLLKLS
-638 TEEIHIDIVSSG
+638 TEEVHIDIVSSG

-684 KNSLV
+684 KNSSV

-730 DSPKIGKIA
+730 DSPNIGKIA

-756 LRDNTVIFEGELE
+756 LRDNTVIYEGELE

-787 GIGVKNYNDI
+787 GIGVKNYNDV

-809 EVKV
+809 EVKL